1 MSWHSIIRKA
11 NTEKPLGKE
20 TFVLDF
26 EAENVEI
33 QGMVGG
39 AYVEWGLAGYVDKKR
54 SGEYFS
60 GLMIE
65 VYRIKI
71 QGVTWNEDEIEIG
84 GFSFS
89 AGDADTGGMA
99 PAIVMPFFYAKGEKD
114 LKKIKENG
122 TKIMIKFNPLRDILP
137 DRSVKKT

>member
-1 MSWHSIIRKA
+1 
-11 NTEKPLGKE
+11 
-20 TFVLDF
+20 
-26 EAENVEI
+26 
-33 QGMVGG
+33 
-39 AYVEWGLAGYVDKKR
+39 
-54 SGEYFS
+54 
-60 GLMIE
+60 MIE

-122 TKIMIKFNPLRDILP
+122 TKIIIKFNPLRDILP
-137 DRSVKKT
+137 DRSVKKV